1 MFKLKIK
8 INIKKKL
15 PLVAMFISVF
25 LVSIFLFTTFKK
37 KIEKEQRKI
46 FSVKLKELE
55 TENLKKRGSDEPQ
68 RILKDLSH
76 KEISG
81 LLEELNQ
88 RVDLYVKKF
97 GLLDKREKQ
106 LESFKTDLEAQKT
119 ELVSMRDKYSETL
132 MLITK
137 ERADLDKDLVLFE
150 GIERKNI
157 KNLAEVYASMEVS
170 KSANALR
177 QLSSETGAKVLAS
190 MPSKKSAK
198 ILEEIS
204 PDVAAEL
211 SEQMKKLETVN
222 SLTDE
227 ALKRRNLKALAGVY
241 QKMEPNKTLAVL
253 KELNDETVVNILSY
267 MDEKKLAKIL
277 DLMGAEEASEIT
289 EKIRK
294 KFEMENNIKKMQG
307 NNQRT
312 EGV

>member
-1 MFKLKIK
+1 MFKFKMN
-8 INIKKKL
+8 INIKQKL
-15 PLVAMFISVF
+15 PLVAMFLSIF
-25 LVSIFLFTTFKK
+25 LVSTLLLTFFKK
-37 KIEKEQRKI
+37 KIEKDQQKI

-55 TENLKKRGSDEPQ
+55 TKTLKKRGSKEPQ
-68 RILKDLSH
+68 RILKDLSP
-76 KEISG
+76 KETNG

-106 LESFKTDLEAQKT
+106 LESFKTDLEAQKM

-132 MLITK
+132 LLITR
-137 ERADLDKDLVLFE
+137 ERADLDKDLLVFE
-150 GIERKNI
+150 GIEKKNI
-157 KNLAEVYASMEVS
+157 KNLAEVYASMDVS
-170 KSANALR
+170 KSAKALH

-198 ILEEIS
+198 ILEEIG

-227 ALKRRNLKALAGVY
+227 SLKRRNLRALAGMY
-241 QKMEPNKTLAVL
+241 QKMEPNKTLSVL
-253 KELNDETVVNILSY
+253 KELNNETVVNILSY

-277 DLMGAEEASEIT
+277 ELMGAEEASEIT

-294 KFEMENNIKKMQG
+294 KFELENNIKKMQG
-307 NNQRT
+307 DNQRT

>member
-1 MFKLKIK
+1 MFKLKMN
-8 INIKKKL
+8 INIKQKL
-15 PLVAMFISVF
+15 PLVVMFLSIF
-25 LVSIFLFTTFKK
+25 LVSTLLLTFFKK
-37 KIEKEQRKI
+37 KIEKDQQKN
-46 FSVKLKELE
+46 FSIKLKGLE
-55 TENLKKRGSDEPQ
+55 TKTLKTRGSKEPQ
-68 RILKDLSH
+68 RILKDLSP
-76 KEISG
+76 KETNG

-106 LESFKTDLEAQKT
+106 LESFKTDLEAQKM

-132 MLITK
+132 LLITR
-137 ERADLDKDLVLFE
+137 ERADLDKDLLVFE

-157 KNLAEVYASMEVS
+157 KNLAEVYASMDVS
-170 KSANALR
+170 KSAKALR

-198 ILEEIS
+198 ILEEIG

-222 SLTDE
+222 SLKDE
-227 ALKRRNLKALAGVY
+227 SLKRRNLKALAGVY
-241 QKMEPNKTLAVL
+241 QKMEPNKTLSVL
-253 KELNDETVVNILSY
+253 KELNDETVINILSY

-277 DLMGAEEASEIT
+277 ELMGAEEASEIT

-294 KFEMENNIKKMQG
+294 KFEMENNIKKMRG

>member
-25 LVSIFLFTTFKK
+25 LVSIFLLTTFKK

-241 QKMEPNKTLAVL
+241 QKMEPNKT
-253 KELNDETVVNILSY
+253 
-267 MDEKKLAKIL
+267 
-277 DLMGAEEASEIT
+277 G
-289 EKIRK
+289 R
-294 KFEMENNIKKMQG
+294 
-307 NNQRT
+307 
-312 EGV
+312 